1 MSYLAR
7 LRQAEAYSQQLRE
20 SSNVSDDFLLESMS
34 NYTNKLDVGTDEF
47 LAIQDDKFDD
57 LLKDKDKVLKIINSS
72 PTATSYTDVVTG
84 KTEKGKVVD
93 FKETPNGIVFEVQ
106 GKQGIVPKTLGFSN
120 DPNDVVMALDKEQ
133 FKTILDG
140 LLQTAGQR
148 LSAQGKSIGGSQTE
162 ALGIVQGVRRDQ
174 ANSALAAEREG
185 QNADG
190 QNADDG
196 SIQNATSL
204 PDAMVRVEKAVETE
218 QMSPAQGFAMLAKM
232 ATDFNAAIQNQ
243 REEQGMR
250 LQELDD
256 QIRDLKPKTRTKTES
271 KIMPGDK
278 IPIRVASADQSEP
291 QQAQKDLEA
300 AQKERQ
306 ELTTRIGNTNVV
318 FPMGSDPTQLLNFI
332 DMNADLFQELGG
344 SQENLDKARAAI
356 FKYEI
361 NEPGDLKKLPEYD
374 AELDINKVEI
384 AASLAVLSGGDIKTE
399 MQESLNL
406 LETGNVNINRK
417 QVQEFNR
424 TSDRINNELE
434 NNRLKIKGELK
445 LLEEQANFEQKQQA
459 LENFN
464 TSYEKFITAL
474 TDVNLLRD
482 GKLGG
487 VSDITQNEGNIR
499 FKEMV
504 DIFTEAER
512 NNALSEGMINRM
524 RTVVGQAVFSN
535 MLYRGKD
542 DRGLLEKLFTS
553 RGKQDQTL
561 GDMINNVR
569 GIYERNPRTNKPQLK
584 KVIFVENGRQV
595 GNAIEGGEF
604 IATYNDLI
612 TNVQV
617 GQFIKPYSE

>member
-34 NYTNKLDVGTDEF
+34 NYTGKLGVGTDEF
-47 LAIQDDKFDD
+47 LAIKDDKFDE
-57 LLKDKDKVLKIINSS
+57 LLKDKDKVLSIINSS

-148 LSAQGKSIGGSQTE
+148 LSSQGKSIGGSQTE
-162 ALGIVQGVRRDQ
+162 ALGIVEGVKKDKE
-174 ANSALAAEREG
+174 NSALAAEREG
-185 QNADG
+185 QT
-190 QNADDG
+190 ADDG

-218 QMSPAQGFAMLAKM
+218 QMIPAQGFAMLAKM

-243 REEQGMR
+243 QEEQGMR

-291 QQAQKDLEA
+291 EQARKDLEA

-306 ELTTRIGNTNVV
+306 ELSTRIGNTNVV
-318 FPMGSDPTQLLNFI
+318 FPMGSGPTELLNFI
-332 DMNADLFQELGG
+332 DMNAGLFQELGG

-384 AASLAVLSGGDIKTE
+384 AASLAVLSGGDIKQE

-406 LETGNVNINRK
+406 LETGNVNIDRK
-417 QVQEFNR
+417 SVQEFNR

-434 NNRLKIKGELK
+434 NNRLKIKGELR
-445 LLEEQANFEQKQQA
+445 LLEDQDNYERKQDA
-459 LENFN
+459 LEDFN
-464 TSYEKFITAL
+464 TSYEKFITEL
-474 TDVNLLRD
+474 TDVNVFRD

-487 VSDITQNEGNIR
+487 VADITQNAGNIR
-499 FKEMV
+499 FKELV

-542 DRGLLEKLFTS
+542 DRGLLEALFTT
-553 RGKQDQTL
+553 RDKQDQTL

>member
-7 LRQAEAYSQQLRE
+7 LRQAEAYSQQLKE
-20 SSNVSDDFLLESMS
+20 KSNVSDDFLLESMS
-34 NYTNKLDVGTDEF
+34 NYTSKLGVGTDEF
-47 LAIQDDKFDD
+47 LAIKDDKFDE
-57 LLKDKDKVLKIINSS
+57 LLEDKDKVLSIINSS

-93 FKETPNGIVFEVQ
+93 YKITPNGIVFEVQ

-148 LSAQGKSIGGSQTE
+148 LSSQGISIGGSQTE
-162 ALGIVQGVRRDQ
+162 ALGIVEGVKKDQ
-174 ANSALAAEREG
+174 ANRESALAAQRE
-185 QNADG
+185 G

-196 SIQNATSL
+196 SIQNATSI

-291 QQAQKDLEA
+291 EQARKDLEA
-300 AQKERQ
+300 AQKERE
-306 ELTTRIGNTNVV
+306 ELSTRIGNTNVV

-384 AASLAVLSGGDIKTE
+384 AASLAVLAGGDIKQE

-406 LETGNVNINRK
+406 LETGNVNIDRK

-424 TSDRINNELE
+424 TTDRINNELE
-434 NNRLKIKGELK
+434 NNRLKIQGELR
-445 LLEEQANFEQKQQA
+445 LLEEQDNYERKQDA
-459 LENFN
+459 LESFN
-464 TSYEKFITAL
+464 TSYEKFITEL
-474 TDVNLLRD
+474 TDVNVFRD

-487 VSDITQNEGNIR
+487 VADITQNAGNIR
-499 FKEMV
+499 FKELV

-542 DRGLLEKLFTS
+542 DQGILESLFNA
-553 RGKQDQTL
+553 RDKQDQTL

-569 GIYERNPRTNKPQLK
+569 GIYERNPRTGKPQLK

-595 GNAIEGGEF
+595 GNSIEGGEF

-617 GQFIKPYSE
+617 AQFIKPYSE

>member
-34 NYTNKLDVGTDEF
+34 NYTSKLGVGTDEF
-47 LAIQDDKFDD
+47 LAIKDDKFDE
-57 LLKDKDKVLKIINSS
+57 LLKDKDKVLSIINSS

-148 LSAQGKSIGGSQTE
+148 LSSQGKSVGGSQTE
-162 ALGIVQGVRRDQ
+162 ALGIVEGVKKDQ
-174 ANSALAAEREG
+174 ANRESALAAQRE
-185 QNADG
+185 G

-218 QMSPAQGFAMLAKM
+218 QMSPAEGFAMLAKM

-278 IPIRVASADQSEP
+278 IPIRVASEDQSGPE
-291 QQAQKDLEA
+291 QARKDLEA
-300 AQKERQ
+300 AQKERE
-306 ELTTRIGNTNVV
+306 ELSTRIGNTNVI
-318 FPMGSDPTQLLNFI
+318 FPMGSGPTELLNFI

-384 AASLAVLSGGDIKTE
+384 AASLAVLAGGDIKQE

-406 LETGNVNINRK
+406 LETGNVNIDRK

-424 TSDRINNELE
+424 TSNRINNELE
-434 NNRLKIKGELK
+434 NNRLKIQSELK
-445 LLEEQANFEQKQQA
+445 LLEEQDNYERKQDA

-464 TSYEKFITAL
+464 KSYEKFITEL
-474 TDVNLLRD
+474 TDVNVLRD

-487 VSDITQNEGNIR
+487 VSDITQNAGNIR
-499 FKEMV
+499 FKELV

-512 NNALSEGMINRM
+512 NGTLSEGMINRM

-542 DRGLLEKLFTS
+542 DRGLLEMLFTT
-553 RGKQDQTL
+553 RDKQDQTL